1 MDRMLYVAM
10 AGAKETALTQAR
22 NMHNLANANT
32 IGFKS
37 SLDAFTSRDVRGP
50 VYDTRTYTLT
60 QDLRVDFSPGPL
72 QATGRDLDVAVQGP
86 GWIAVQ
92 APDGSEAYTRAG
104 DLQIDAVG
112 LLTTGTGLPV
122 LGDGGPIAVPP
133 FETLEIG
140 SDGTISIRPLGQGGD
155 VLAQVDRIKLVNPDT
170 ADLYLGE
177 DGLIRHAEEAELP
190 ADAQV
195 GLLRGMLESS
205 NVSTVEAMVNMI
217 DLSRHFEMQIKMM
230 RTAKD
235 NDEAA
240 ASLLRMT

>member
-10 AGAKETALTQAR
+10 AGAKETALAQSR
-22 NMHNLANANT
+22 NIQNLANANT
-32 IGFKS
+32 TGFKA
-37 SLDAFTSRDVRGP
+37 SLDAFASRPVKGP
-50 VYDTRTYTLT
+50 VYDTRAYILT

-72 QATGRDLDVAVQGP
+72 QATGRDLDVAVQGQ

-92 APDGSEAYTRAG
+92 APDGTEAYTRAG
-104 DLQIDAVG
+104 DLHIDPMG

-140 SDGTISIRPLGQGGD
+140 IDGTITIRPLGQGGE

-170 ADLYLGE
+170 AQLSLGE
-177 DGLIRHAEEAELP
+177 DGLIRHAEGVEQP
-190 ADAQV
+190 ADAGV
-195 GLLRGMLESS
+195 TLMRGMLESS

-217 DLSRHFEMQIKMM
+217 DLARHFEMQIKMM
-230 RTAKD
+230 QTAKE
-235 NDEAA
+235 NDA
-240 ASLLRMT
+240 ASAKLLSMT